1 MHASNVME
9 LSYQADGAASDQY
22 PEAMSDVGDTFK
34 LAAGEMNLWV
44 MS

>member
-9 LSYQADGAASDQY
+9 LSYQADGASDQY
-22 PEAMSDVGDTFK
+22 PEAMSVEDIFK

-44 MS
+44 MSC